1 MSKVLVIR
9 LGAIGDVIL
18 TTPTLINLKLAF
30 PQRKIILLTREHIA
44 PLARTFAGA
53 DEVVEFP
60 RRGTPLQLFK
70 IAEMLD
76 QSDLDLIIDLHGNI
90 RSWYL
95 SRHMAAAGKVR
106 YQKRRWERYAAVRKG
121 KGKRIIEPAPHTI
134 DLYNAPVGEV
144 GGKIYASRPAINSNA
159 LPDCPTMFSET
170 RITVAVAPGASY
182 PTKKWPAERFDALL
196 SKIYNELNA
205 NLILILSSED
215 GDLIKAGQRLPP
227 ERIKSFVNAD
237 LTELASVLSMADLL
251 ISNDSALAHLG
262 SAVGTPV
269 LAIFGP
275 THPTLGFSPRGMKDR
290 IIQVD
295 EYCRPCSLHGKRP
308 CFRDQQ
314 YCFTRI
320 SVDNV
325 FEQVA
330 HLLSSNARGEKA
342 LFIDRDGTLIK
353 EKEFLSHPD
362 EIEPEEKA
370 VEAIKNARAAGYK
383 IIVISNQ
390 SGVARGYFSESTVSE
405 INRHLLRLFAGQGA
419 LIDDI
424 LYCPHLP
431 DGIISEYAVDC
442 DCRKPAPGMIEQ
454 ACLKHNLNPFHSFV
468 IGDKLTDNDLA
479 AVVGARGILVR
490 TGYGRE
496 EEAKLKNPYLIKPE
510 LIVNTFFDAVEYILR
525 NQRRS
530 AL

>member
-1 MSKVLVIR
+1 MFKILVIR

-18 TTPTLINLKLAF
+18 TTPALINLKLAF
-30 PQRKIILLTREHIA
+30 PQGKITFLTREHIA
-44 PLARTFAGA
+44 PLARTFIGA

-60 RRGTPLQLFK
+60 RQGTPLQLFHM
-70 IAEMLD
+70 AEMLD
-76 QSDLDLIIDLHGNI
+76 RDTFDLIIDLHGNF

-95 SRHMAAAGKVR
+95 SKHLAAARKVR
-106 YQKRRWERYAAVRKG
+106 YQKRRWERYAAVRRG

-134 DLYNAPVGEV
+134 DLYNAAIREI
-144 GGKIYASRPAINSNA
+144 GGKIYASRPAINRKT
-159 LPDCPTMFSET
+159 LPDCPPLFSES
-170 RITVAVAPGASY
+170 RVTVAVAPGASY
-182 PTKKWPAERFDALL
+182 PTKKWPPERFDALIN
-196 SKIYNELNA
+196 KVYNELNA
-205 NLILILSSED
+205 NLILILSGED
-215 GDLIKAGQRLPP
+215 GDSIKTGESLSR

-237 LTELASVLSMADLL
+237 LTELASVLSTTDLL

-275 THPTLGFSPRGMKDR
+275 THPTLGFYPRGLKDM

-295 EYCRPCSLHGKRP
+295 EYCRPCSLHGRRP
-308 CFRDQQ
+308 CFRDRQ

-330 HLLSSNARGEKA
+330 HLLTSNARGEKA

-353 EKEFLSHPD
+353 EKEFLSNPG
-362 EIEPEEKA
+362 EIEPEDKA
-370 VEAIKNARAAGYK
+370 VEAIKNARAAGFK

-390 SGVARGYFSESTVSE
+390 SGVARGYFSESTVAE
-405 INRHLLRLFAGQGA
+405 INRRLLSLFAGRGA
-419 LIDDI
+419 PIDDM

-431 DGIISEYAVDC
+431 EGIIAEYAIDC

-454 ACLKHNLNPFHSFV
+454 ACRKHNLNPFHSFV

-496 EEAKLKNPYLIKPE
+496 EEAKLKNPHLIKPE
-510 LIVNTFFDAVEYILR
+510 LIVNTLFDAVEYILK
-525 NQRRS
+525 NQKR
-530 AL
+530 